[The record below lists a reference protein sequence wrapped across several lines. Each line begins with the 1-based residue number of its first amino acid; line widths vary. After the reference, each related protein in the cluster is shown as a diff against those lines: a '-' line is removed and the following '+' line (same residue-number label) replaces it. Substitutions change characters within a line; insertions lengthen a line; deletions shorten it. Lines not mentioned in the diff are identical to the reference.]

1 MRLAQ
6 AHLSHEK
13 FLDEARAR
21 VAALEEEIETLRTAQ
36 LHEASS
42 GQTSVGVTKAAR
54 DLKAIAND

>member
-21 VAALEEEIETLRTAQ
+21 VAALEDEIEALRTVQ
-36 LHEASS
+36 SSEAS
-42 GQTSVGVTKAAR
+42 GQTLVNEGKTAR
-54 DLKAIAND
+54 GWLW